1 MIIMTTK
8 DEIHLY
14 DLLNTMYHG
23 KQKKFVPGI
32 TKIHYAEAIYDHN
45 EIYSVLQSLLSG
57 WLGLG
62 RNAHEFEKEFAR
74 FLDVKHCILTNSG
87 TSSNLL
93 SVSALGLPKDSEA
106 LILAT
111 NFPTTLSVLI
121 RNNIKPVFMDINS
134 RTYNMDAEAIEDCLT
149 KKTKLI
155 MLVHALGNPN
165 EMDTVMEIAD
175 KHDLAVVEDT
185 CDALGSKYDGRYL
198 PTYENLGTFSFY
210 PAHQITL
217 GGGGAVVTNS
227 DNFNLKIRSLR
238 DWGRACTCDVCK
250 LSLDKNAVCPQR
262 FIRTPI
268 KDYDKRFT
276 YINIGYN
283 LQPMDLQAAIGLY
296 QLKRLPEFIEKRK
309 ENFKEIYS
317 ELSRYEK
324 YFILP
329 ESLPKADPCWF
340 AFPITVKK
348 DAPFK
353 RRDIVSFLE
362 KHHIDTRPI
371 YGGNLLKQP
380 AFENIS
386 CRKPQKLSN
395 SDYVMKSGFFIGLHQ
410 GLTKEMLAYV
420 LETLGDFMRQK
431 AHRALR

>member
-1 MIIMTTK
+1 MIRMTTK
-8 DEIHLY
+8 DEEHLY
-14 DLLNTMYHG
+14 DLLRTIYSKRQG
-23 KQKKFVPGI
+23 RFVPGT

-45 EIYSVLQSLLSG
+45 EIYLVLQSLLSG
-57 WLGLG
+57 WFGLG
-62 RNAHEFEKEFAR
+62 RNAHEFEKEFAK
-74 FLDVKHCILTNSG
+74 FLDIKHCILTNSG

-93 SVSALGLPKDSEA
+93 SVSALGLPKGSEA

-121 RNNIKPVFMDINS
+121 RSNIKPVFVDVNS
-134 RTYNMDAEAIEDCLT
+134 RTYNMDAEAIEGCLT

-155 MLVHALGNPN
+155 MLLHALGNPN
-165 EMDTVMEIAD
+165 EMDAVMEIAD
-175 KHDLAVVEDT
+175 KHDLAVVEDA
-185 CDALGSKYDGRYL
+185 CDALGSKYDSRYL
-198 PTYENLGTFSFY
+198 PTHENLGAFSFY
-210 PAHQITL
+210 PAHQMTL

-227 DNFNLKIRSLR
+227 DDFNLKIRSLR

-262 FIRTPI
+262 FSRTPI

-276 YINIGYN
+276 YISIGYN
-283 LQPMDLQAAIGLY
+283 LQPIDLQAAIGLY
-296 QLKRLPEFIEKRK
+296 QLKRLPEFIERRK
-309 ENFKEIYS
+309 NNFKQIYS
-317 ELSRYEK
+317 GLSRYEQ

-353 RRDIVSFLE
+353 RKDIVGFLE
-362 KHHIDTRPI
+362 KHNIDTRPI
-371 YGGNLLKQP
+371 YGGNLLRQP

-386 CRKPQKLSN
+386 CRMPRKLIN

-420 LETLGDFMRQK
+420 LETFEDFMRQK
-431 AHRALR
+431 T

>member
-1 MIIMTTK
+1 MIMMTTK
-8 DEIHLY
+8 DEMHLY

-23 KQKKFVPGI
+23 KQQKFVPGI

-62 RNAHEFEKEFAR
+62 HDAHEFEKEFAK
-74 FLDVKHCILTNSG
+74 FLNIKHCILTNSG

-93 SVSALGLPKDSEA
+93 SVSALDLPKGSEA

-121 RNNIKPVFMDINS
+121 RNNIKPVFMDINP
-134 RTYNMDAEAIEDCLT
+134 RTYNMDAEAIEESLT

-165 EMDTVMEIAD
+165 EMDTINEIAD

-185 CDALGSKYDGRYL
+185 CDALGSKYDSRYL
-198 PTYENLGTFSFY
+198 PTYRNPGTFSFY

-217 GGGGAVVTNS
+217 GGGGAVVTDS
-227 DNFNLKIRSLR
+227 DDFNLKIRSLR

-250 LSLDKNAVCPQR
+250 LSLDKNAVCPLR
-262 FIRTPI
+262 FSRTPI

-276 YINIGYN
+276 YISIGYN
-283 LQPMDLQAAIGLY
+283 LQPIDLQAAIGLH

-309 ENFKEIYS
+309 ENFKKIYS
-317 ELSRYEK
+317 ELSRYEQ

-329 ESLPKADPCWF
+329 ESLPKADSCWF
-340 AFPITVKK
+340 AFPITVRKN
-348 DAPFK
+348 APFK
-353 RRDIVSFLE
+353 RKDIVGFLE

-371 YGGNLLKQP
+371 YGGNLLRQP

-386 CRKPQKLSN
+386 CRIPRKLIN

-420 LETLGDFMRQK
+420 LETFEDFMRQK
-431 AHRALR
+431 SAR

>member
-1 MIIMTTK
+1 MIGMATK
-8 DEIHLY
+8 DEKNLY
-14 DLLNTMYHG
+14 DLLGKIYHK
-23 KQKKFVPGI
+23 KQRRFVPGT
-32 TKIHYAEAIYDHN
+32 TKIHYAAAVYDHN

-62 RNAHEFEKEFAR
+62 GSAHEFEKEFAK
-74 FLDVKHCILTNSG
+74 FLDAKHCILTNSG

-93 SVSALGLPKDSEA
+93 SVSALDFPKGTEA
-106 LILAT
+106 LVLAT

-121 RNNIKPVFMDINS
+121 RNNIKPVFMDINP
-134 RTYNMDAEAIEDCLT
+134 RTYNMEAEAIEECLT
-149 KKTKLI
+149 KRTKLI

-165 EMDTVMEIAD
+165 EMDAIMEIAD

-185 CDALGSKYDGRYL
+185 CDALGSRYGGRYL
-198 PTYENLGTFSFY
+198 PTHGNLGNFSFY
-210 PAHQITL
+210 PAHQMTL
-217 GGGGAVVTNS
+217 GGGGAVVTDS
-227 DNFNLKIRSLR
+227 DDLNLKIRSLR

-250 LSLDKNAVCPQR
+250 LSLDKNAVCPLR
-262 FIRTPI
+262 FSRTPI

-309 ENFKEIYS
+309 ENFKQIYS
-317 ELSRYEK
+317 ELSKYEQ

-329 ESLPKADPCWF
+329 DSLPRAEPCWF

-353 RRDIVSFLE
+353 RKDIVDFLE
-362 KHHIDTRPI
+362 KRHIDTRPI
-371 YGGNLLKQP
+371 YGGNLLRQP

-386 CRKPQKLSN
+386 CRMPRKLAN

-410 GLTKEMLAYV
+410 GLTKEILAYV
-420 LETLGDFMRQK
+420 LETFEDFIRQK
-431 AHRALR
+431 T

>member
-1 MIIMTTK
+1 MILMATK
-8 DEIHLY
+8 DEKHLY
-14 DLLNTMYHG
+14 DLLRTIYHK
-23 KQKKFVPGI
+23 KQRRFVPGT

-62 RNAHEFEKEFAR
+62 RNAHEFEKEFAK

-93 SVSALGLPKDSEA
+93 CVSALGLPKGTEA
-106 LILAT
+106 LISAT

-121 RNNIKPVFMDINS
+121 RNNIKPVFMDINPK
-134 RTYNMDAEAIEDCLT
+134 TYNIDAEAIEECLT

-165 EMDTVMEIAD
+165 EMDTIMEIAD
-175 KHDLAVVEDT
+175 KHDLAIVEDT
-185 CDALGSKYDGRYL
+185 CDALGSKYDSRYL
-198 PTYENLGTFSFY
+198 PTCGTLSTFSFY
-210 PAHQITL
+210 PAHQMTL
-217 GGGGAVVTNS
+217 GGGGAVVTDS
-227 DNFNLKIRSLR
+227 DDFNLRIRSLR

-250 LSLDKNAVCPQR
+250 LSLDKNAVCPLR
-262 FIRTPI
+262 FSRTPI

-276 YINIGYN
+276 YTSIGYN
-283 LQPMDLQAAIGLY
+283 LQPVDLQAAIGLY

-309 ENFKEIYS
+309 ENFKQIYS
-317 ELSRYEK
+317 ELSKHEQ

-340 AFPITVKK
+340 TFPITVKK

-353 RRDIVSFLE
+353 RKDIVGFLE

-371 YGGNLLKQP
+371 YGGNLLRQP
-380 AFENIS
+380 AFEKIS
-386 CRKPQKLSN
+386 CRIPRKLAN

-420 LETLGDFMRQK
+420 LETFEDFIRQ
-431 AHRALR
+431 RT

>member
-23 KQKKFVPGI
+23 KQQKFVPGI

-62 RNAHEFEKEFAR
+62 HDAHEFEKEFAK
-74 FLDVKHCILTNSG
+74 FLNIKHCILTNSG

-93 SVSALGLPKDSEA
+93 SVSALDLPKGSEA

-121 RNNIKPVFMDINS
+121 RNNIKPVFMDINP
-134 RTYNMDAEAIEDCLT
+134 RTYNMDAEAIEESLT

-165 EMDTVMEIAD
+165 EMDTINEIAD

-185 CDALGSKYDGRYL
+185 CDALGSKYDSRYL
-198 PTYENLGTFSFY
+198 PTYRNPGTFSFY

-217 GGGGAVVTNS
+217 GGGGAVVTDS
-227 DNFNLKIRSLR
+227 DDFNLKIRSLR

-250 LSLDKNAVCPQR
+250 LSLDKNAVCPLR
-262 FIRTPI
+262 FSRTPI

-276 YINIGYN
+276 YISIGYN
-283 LQPMDLQAAIGLY
+283 LQPIDLQAAIGLY

-309 ENFKEIYS
+309 ENFKKIYS
-317 ELSRYEK
+317 ELSRYEQ

-340 AFPITVKK
+340 AFPITVRKN
-348 DAPFK
+348 APFK
-353 RRDIVSFLE
+353 RKDIVGFLE

-371 YGGNLLKQP
+371 YGGNLLRQP

-386 CRKPQKLSN
+386 CRIPRKLIN

-420 LETLGDFMRQK
+420 LETFEHFMRQK
-431 AHRALR
+431 I

>member
-1 MIIMTTK
+1 MVTAR
-8 DEIHLY
+8 DEKHLY
-14 DLLNTMYHG
+14 DLLSTICT
-23 KQKKFVPGI
+23 KERKKFVPGA
-32 TKIHYAEAIYDHN
+32 TKIHYAEAVFDHN
-45 EIYSVLQSLLSG
+45 EIHSVLQSLLSG

-62 RNAHEFEKEFAR
+62 RNAHEFENEFAK

-93 SVSALGLPKDSEA
+93 AISALGLPRGTEA
-106 LILAT
+106 LISAT

-121 RNNIKPVFMDINS
+121 RNNIKPVFMDINP
-134 RTYNMDAEAIEDCLT
+134 RTYNIDAEAIEKCLS

-165 EMDTVMEIAD
+165 EMDAVMEIAD

-185 CDALGSKYDGRYL
+185 CDALGSKYEGKYL
-198 PTYENLGTFSFY
+198 PKHGNPGTFSFY

-217 GGGGAVVTNS
+217 GGGGAVVTDS
-227 DNFNLKIRSLR
+227 DDFNLKIRSLR

-250 LSLDKNAVCPQR
+250 LSLDKNAVCPLR
-262 FIRTPI
+262 FSKTLI

-283 LQPMDLQAAIGLY
+283 LQPMDLQAAMGLY

-309 ENFKEIYS
+309 NNFKQIHS
-317 ELSRYEK
+317 ELSKYEQ
-324 YFILP
+324 YFMLP

-348 DAPFK
+348 EAPFERK
-353 RRDIVSFLE
+353 DIVAFLE
-362 KHHIDTRPI
+362 KHHIDTRPL
-371 YGGNLLKQP
+371 YSGNLLKQP
-380 AFENIS
+380 AFGNIS
-386 CRKPQKLSN
+386 CRVPQKLKN

-410 GLTKEMLAYV
+410 GLTEEMLAYV
-420 LETLGDFMRQK
+420 LHTFKDFMKQK
-431 AHRALR
+431 T

>member
-1 MIIMTTK
+1 MIRMTTK
-8 DEIHLY
+8 DEKHLY
-14 DLLNTMYHG
+14 DLLRTIYPK
-23 KQKKFVPGI
+23 KQEKFVPG
-32 TKIHYAEAIYDHN
+32 TTMIHYAEAIYDHN
-45 EIYSVLQSLLSG
+45 EIYLVLQSLLSG
-57 WLGLG
+57 WLGLS
-62 RNAHEFEKEFAR
+62 RNAHEFEKEFAK
-74 FLDVKHCILTNSG
+74 FLDMKHCILTNSG

-93 SVSALGLPKDSEA
+93 SVSALNLPKGTEA

-121 RNNIKPVFMDINS
+121 RNNIKPVFIDINP
-134 RTYNMDAEAIEDCLT
+134 RTYNMDAEAIEECLT

-165 EMDTVMEIAD
+165 EMDTVNEIAD

-185 CDALGSKYDGRYL
+185 CDALGSKYGSRYL
-198 PTYENLGTFSFY
+198 PTHGNLGTFSFY

-227 DNFNLKIRSLR
+227 DDFNLKIRSLR
-238 DWGRACTCDVCK
+238 DWGRACICDVCK
-250 LSLDKNAVCPQR
+250 LSLDKNAICPLR
-262 FIRTPI
+262 FSRTPI
-268 KDYDKRFT
+268 KDYDRRFT

-283 LQPMDLQAAIGLY
+283 LQPIDLQAAIGLY

-309 ENFKEIYS
+309 NNFKQIYS
-317 ELSRYEK
+317 ELSKYEQ

-353 RRDIVSFLE
+353 RRDIVGFLE
-362 KHHIDTRPI
+362 KHQIDTRPI
-371 YGGNLLKQP
+371 YSGNLLRQP

-386 CRKPQKLSN
+386 CRIPRKLVN

-410 GLTKEMLAYV
+410 GLTKEMLTYIF
-420 LETLGDFMRQK
+420 ETFEDFMRQK
-431 AHRALR
+431 T

>member
-1 MIIMTTK
+1 MTTK

-23 KQKKFVPGI
+23 KQQKFVPGI

-62 RNAHEFEKEFAR
+62 HDAHEFEKEFAK
-74 FLDVKHCILTNSG
+74 FLNIKHCILTNSG

-93 SVSALGLPKDSEA
+93 SVSALDLPKGSEA

-121 RNNIKPVFMDINS
+121 RNNIKPVFMDINP
-134 RTYNMDAEAIEDCLT
+134 RTYNMDAEAIEESLT

-165 EMDTVMEIAD
+165 EMDTINEIAD

-185 CDALGSKYDGRYL
+185 CDALGSKYDSRYL
-198 PTYENLGTFSFY
+198 PTYRNPGTFSFY

-217 GGGGAVVTNS
+217 GGGGAVVTDS
-227 DNFNLKIRSLR
+227 DDFNLKIRSLR

-250 LSLDKNAVCPQR
+250 LSLDKNAVCPLR
-262 FIRTPI
+262 FSRTPI

-276 YINIGYN
+276 YISIGYN
-283 LQPMDLQAAIGLY
+283 LQPIDLQAAIGLY

-309 ENFKEIYS
+309 ENFKKIYS
-317 ELSRYEK
+317 ELSRYEQ

-340 AFPITVKK
+340 AFPITVRKN
-348 DAPFK
+348 APFK
-353 RRDIVSFLE
+353 RKDIVGFLE

-371 YGGNLLKQP
+371 YGGNLLRQP

-386 CRKPQKLSN
+386 CRIPRKLIN

-420 LETLGDFMRQK
+420 LETFEHFMRQK
-431 AHRALR
+431 I

>member
-23 KQKKFVPGI
+23 KQQKFVPGI

-62 RNAHEFEKEFAR
+62 HDAHEFEKEFAK
-74 FLDVKHCILTNSG
+74 FLNIKHCILTNSG

-93 SVSALGLPKDSEA
+93 SVSALDLPKGSEA

-121 RNNIKPVFMDINS
+121 RNNIKPVFMDINP
-134 RTYNMDAEAIEDCLT
+134 RTYNMDAEAIEECLT

-165 EMDTVMEIAD
+165 EMDTVNEIAD

-198 PTYENLGTFSFY
+198 PTYRNPGTFSFY

-227 DNFNLKIRSLR
+227 DDFNLKIRSLR

-250 LSLDKNAVCPQR
+250 LSLDKNAICPQR
-262 FIRTPI
+262 FSRTPI

-283 LQPMDLQAAIGLY
+283 LQPIDLQAAIGLC

-309 ENFKEIYS
+309 NNFTKIYS
-317 ELSRYEK
+317 ELSRYEQ

-353 RRDIVSFLE
+353 RKDIVGFLE

-386 CRKPQKLSN
+386 CRRPRKLVN

-420 LETLGDFMRQK
+420 LETFEDFMKQK
-431 AHRALR
+431 T

>member
-1 MIIMTTK
+1 MIRMTPK
-8 DEIHLY
+8 EERHLY
-14 DLLNTMYHG
+14 DLLRAIYTQG
-23 KQKKFVPGI
+23 EKKFVPGT
-32 TKIHYAEAIYDHN
+32 TKIHYAEAVYDHN

-62 RNAHEFEKEFAR
+62 RSAHEFEKELAK

-93 SVSALGLPKDSEA
+93 SVSALDLPNGTEA
-106 LILAT
+106 LVSAT
-111 NFPTTLSVLI
+111 NFPTTLSVLV
-121 RNNIKPVFMDINS
+121 RNNIKPVFMDINP
-134 RTYNMDAEAIEDCLT
+134 RTYNIDAEAIEQCLT
-149 KKTKLI
+149 RKTRLI
-155 MLVHALGNPN
+155 MLMHSLGNPN
-165 EMDTVMEIAD
+165 EMDTIMEIAG
-175 KHDLAVVEDT
+175 KRDLAVVEDT

-198 PTYENLGTFSFY
+198 PARGNLGTFSFY

-217 GGGGAVVTNS
+217 GGGGAVVTDS
-227 DNFNLKIRSLR
+227 DDFNLKIRSLR

-250 LSLDKNAVCPQR
+250 LSLDKNAVCPLR
-262 FIRTPI
+262 FSRTPI

-276 YINIGYN
+276 YINVGYN
-283 LQPMDLQAAIGLY
+283 LQPMDLQAAMGLY

-309 ENFKEIYS
+309 NNFKQIYT
-317 ELSRYEK
+317 ELSRYEQ

-353 RRDIVSFLE
+353 RKDIVSFLE
-362 KHHIDTRPI
+362 KRNIDTRPL
-371 YGGNLLKQP
+371 YAGNLLKQP
-380 AFENIS
+380 AFEKIP
-386 CRKPQKLSN
+386 CRIPQKLAK

-410 GLTKEMLAYV
+410 GLTKEMLAYM
-420 LETLGDFMRQK
+420 LETFEDFMRK
-431 AHRALR
+431 T